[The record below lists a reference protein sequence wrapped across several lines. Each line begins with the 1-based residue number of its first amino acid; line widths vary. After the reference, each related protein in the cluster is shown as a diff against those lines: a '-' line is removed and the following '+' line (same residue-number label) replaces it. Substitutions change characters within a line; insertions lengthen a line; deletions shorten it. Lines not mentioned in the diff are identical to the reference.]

1 MYVPYMYVLY
11 GVAWGL
17 GSGGWGL
24 DHGDFL
30 ITFLWPG
37 ETHGIFSYQVS
48 QKPMAAVLNVGF
60 S

>member
-1 MYVPYMYVLY
+1 MYVLY

-30 ITFLWPG
+30 ITFLWAG